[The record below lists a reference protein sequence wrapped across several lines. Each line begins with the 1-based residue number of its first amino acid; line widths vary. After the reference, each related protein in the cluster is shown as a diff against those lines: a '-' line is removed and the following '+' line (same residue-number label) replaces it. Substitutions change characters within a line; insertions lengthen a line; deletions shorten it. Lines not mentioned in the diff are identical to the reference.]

1 MVRHEAPWAPAP
13 AQLRE
18 PLVPVEPSRP
28 NHEAPW
34 AAAAD
39 PGSSRERARSHVPR
53 QAGLYTT
60 RPNTTYVAAHVPRQG
75 CATSATWLCCESMR
89 GLTAGAGVALACPSP
104 TTTAAATATKEAHTV
119 LLRTHSQRQVLPP
132 HSGVCQLGVGK
143 VCHVRLGHGPLG
155 NIRLDPH
162 PHGRLTIT
170 TRPAGQDESRNRAT
184 PPAGAHETRVPG
196 CGTRARAQRAGSR
209 SERPHPRGLPGTQT
223 PLRGWRSTRGRREQH
238 RCAWPHQLDTSN
250 GHAQRECACPSR
262 GGRCYEASGCGK
274 ATRRGS
280 GAREGEYPSAPATLA
295 TA

>member
-89 GLTAGAGVALACPSP
+89 GLAAGGAGVAVALACPSP
-104 TTTAAATATKEAHTV
+104 RQPPPPPPPRKLTLCCCGPTPTPGSSTAFRSLPTWSGQSLPCSARPWSSWQYTSGSASAWKTDDHDAT
-119 LLRTHSQRQVLPP
+119 
-132 HSGVCQLGVGK
+132 
-143 VCHVRLGHGPLG
+143 
-155 NIRLDPH
+155 
-162 PHGRLTIT
+162 GRPGRKPQPSYT
-170 TRPAGQDESRNRAT
+170 TR
-184 PPAGAHETRVPG
+184 
-196 CGTRARAQRAGSR
+196 
-209 SERPHPRGLPGTQT
+209 
-223 PLRGWRSTRGRREQH
+223 
-238 RCAWPHQLDTSN
+238 RCA
-250 GHAQRECACPSR
+250 
-262 GGRCYEASGCGK
+262 
-274 ATRRGS
+274 
-280 GAREGEYPSAPATLA
+280 
-295 TA
+295 